1 MKYVTGWLIITFSY
15 FITLYLSA
23 VTGFILFP
31 ETEHIGNNMH
41 RINEEN
47 RLYVKY
53 FVSVMMIVV
62 PYVIAGIYVRISYS
76 STKDGLWISLIP
88 VVSERVIIFL
98 LGLLFVPR
106 FLSGW
111 DITSVVPFIQ
121 WKTKAF
127 YFSYVYILSGIISV
141 FITIGVAKLKIR
153 K

>member
-1 MKYVTGWLIITFSY
+1 MKYVGGWFIITFSY

-23 VTGFILFP
+23 VTGFLIFP
-31 ETEHIGNNMH
+31 ETEYLGNNRH
-41 RINEEN
+41 RFNEEN

-53 FVSVMMIVV
+53 FVSVMLIVV
-62 PYVIAGIYVRISYS
+62 PYVIAGIYVRISHS
-76 STKDGLWISLIP
+76 STKEGLWISLVP
-88 VVSERVIIFL
+88 VICERVIIFL

-141 FITIGVAKLKIR
+141 FITIGVAKLKLW